1 MSEKSTAAKVAVVK
15 SAEKSK
21 ETIYE
26 SKEHCSG
33 KKEQTPSEKPME
45 YMKEM
50 AEKVEEAHEIDTSSS
65 VEITPKTSTSN
76 KPESLD
82 DKDLLPLPKIV
93 AKFCLSG
100 KSEDSEAKKICQILK
115 TTSEK
120 STPIKLE
127 APEVLKV
134 LKVSQT
140 PKITSEMFA
149 FNKSDI
155 PEVPEKNQ
163 VTKTVPE
170 TSTSNKSEEPEIP
183 EVRQTCST
191 AYQISVPIK
200 IDDLE
205 VVKTRQTHNATS
217 KMSTSSN
224 SEHNNSENNNCEDDN
239 FENNNPE
246 DNNPEDNNPEDN
258 HPEDNN
264 PENNNIEDNNLQAG
278 NAENNNSEDNNS
290 EDSSEDDYS
299 EDNNSEDR
307 FYKEPGSADEEM
319 TFVMSEIRREVIRK
333 KIKSK
338 PQLPKSMPDFEKS
351 YLVLATHHIASTLPV
366 GLFELS
372 CQRPKPGR
380 MVCSYPQT
388 NSANVYVD
396 IVTTSDCTSRINL
409 HNHSITDLQQ
419 YKWAIP
425 SAQIES
431 HPFSVR
437 DLLFDHLRLKD
448 VNLKSGN
455 ILDVRT
461 QLDVL
466 KSVLSRRA
474 EVGVLESPVIRCQK
488 NGAYSSSIN
497 NLLIL
502 NYFGTLPPYRIM
514 VKKPL
519 ADKLNEHLATYLL
532 DVNKD
537 AEFVKRLSSFG
548 VTSFAKNSMDN
559 YNNDDNR
566 YPYVGRVS
574 VGEEGSVDF
583 IYQFAKKRFVPKN
596 HENISIYHT
605 APDIIGPP
613 KFQNYG
619 QLFHLPLFFEK
630 LLIYNGDVDISI
642 SPWQNEHEDGTNCIW
657 QSKTNKNNY
666 ICVEFHEAVYP
677 IRVCIYEIHHPGSL
691 WDKSSHFVPPTSR
704 LFSPPLSHSC
714 NFKTKMLKLTFK
726 NSSPVFYTKLDAV
739 MLIGTSKLSFS
750 RHLNENLPN
759 LLKRINCVYSSCH
772 DVHNLTADLKSA
784 HLDIVD
790 LQQNFLEYELDLSH
804 CRLIDDEGFS
814 YLENLEGLEY
824 LNLVQTRVRTE
835 RLCKILQKNQRIRE
849 VDWASKHI
857 ILEAVAM
864 ELGNS
869 CRDLEVIKFSAHH
882 LTPQS
887 ISALA
892 NCKNLRK
899 VHFDGPFGYSVI
911 YDSLFKLLSSY
922 QNLQEV
928 YFLCTV
934 LTDHWL
940 ELLAQ
945 CKNLKKL
952 YFRVVKFHTP
962 DKYSVIFEQCLNLQE
977 FYFMHCDISDQLIN
991 QWKERYPHLNI
1002 DFIYKDA
1009 VLIELGNSCRDLEV
1023 INSLH
1028 IRGLTSQGINA
1039 LA

>member
-50 AEKVEEAHEIDTSSS
+50 AEKVEGAHEIDTSSS

-100 KSEDSEAKKICQILK
+100 KSEDSEAKKICQIPK

-120 STPIKLE
+120 STPIELE
-127 APEVLKV
+127 ASEVLKV
-134 LKVSQT
+134 PKVSQT

-170 TSTSNKSEEPEIP
+170 TSTSNKIVE
-183 EVRQTCST
+183 
-191 AYQISVPIK
+191 
-200 IDDLE
+200 
-205 VVKTRQTHNATS
+205 TRQTHNATS

-224 SEHNNSENNNCEDDN
+224 SEHNNFENNNCEDDN
-239 FENNNPE
+239 FEN
-246 DNNPEDNNPEDN
+246 NNPEDNNPEDN

-290 EDSSEDDYS
+290 EDDYS
-299 EDNNSEDR
+299 EDDNSEDR

-333 KIKSK
+333 KIKSET
-338 PQLPKSMPDFEKS
+338 QLPKSMPDFEKS

-366 GLFELS
+366 GLFEVFAEMIQFFTKRQVLLLHKCEGNRLFVGENIDIVVLPAS
-372 CQRPKPGR
+372 ETWKDGVLLPASFVFDHPLNK
-380 MVCSYPQT
+380 T

-409 HNHSITDLQQ
+409 HNHQSPQSITDLQQ

-466 KSVLSRRA
+466 KSVLSRQA
-474 EVGVLESPVIRCQK
+474 KVGVLESPVIRCQK
-488 NGAYSSSIN
+488 NSAYSSSIN

-502 NYFGTLPPYRIM
+502 DYFGTLPPYRIM

-537 AEFVKRLSSFG
+537 AEFVKRLLSFG

-559 YNNDDNR
+559 YNNDD
-566 YPYVGRVS
+566 
-574 VGEEGSVDF
+574 
-583 IYQFAKKRFVPKN
+583 K
-596 HENISIYHT
+596 
-605 APDIIGPP
+605 
-613 KFQNYG
+613 
-619 QLFHLPLFFEK
+619 
-630 LLIYNGDVDISI
+630 
-642 SPWQNEHEDGTNCIW
+642 
-657 QSKTNKNNY
+657 
-666 ICVEFHEAVYP
+666 CV
-677 IRVCIYEIHHPGSL
+677 IT
-691 WDKSSHFVPPTSR
+691 HFS
-704 LFSPPLSHSC
+704 
-714 NFKTKMLKLTFK
+714 
-726 NSSPVFYTKLDAV
+726 
-739 MLIGTSKLSFS
+739 
-750 RHLNENLPN
+750 
-759 LLKRINCVYSSCH
+759 
-772 DVHNLTADLKSA
+772 
-784 HLDIVD
+784 
-790 LQQNFLEYELDLSH
+790 
-804 CRLIDDEGFS
+804 
-814 YLENLEGLEY
+814 
-824 LNLVQTRVRTE
+824 
-835 RLCKILQKNQRIRE
+835 
-849 VDWASKHI
+849 
-857 ILEAVAM
+857 
-864 ELGNS
+864 
-869 CRDLEVIKFSAHH
+869 
-882 LTPQS
+882 
-887 ISALA
+887 
-892 NCKNLRK
+892 
-899 VHFDGPFGYSVI
+899 
-911 YDSLFKLLSSY
+911 
-922 QNLQEV
+922 
-928 YFLCTV
+928 
-934 LTDHWL
+934 
-940 ELLAQ
+940 
-945 CKNLKKL
+945 
-952 YFRVVKFHTP
+952 
-962 DKYSVIFEQCLNLQE
+962 
-977 FYFMHCDISDQLIN
+977 
-991 QWKERYPHLNI
+991 
-1002 DFIYKDA
+1002 
-1009 VLIELGNSCRDLEV
+1009 
-1023 INSLH
+1023 
-1028 IRGLTSQGINA
+1028 
-1039 LA
+1039 

>member
-170 TSTSNKSEEPEIP
+170 TSTSNKI
-183 EVRQTCST
+183 
-191 AYQISVPIK
+191 
-200 IDDLE
+200 
-205 VVKTRQTHNATS
+205 VKTRQTHNATS

-366 GLFELS
+366 GLFEVFAEMIQFVTNRQVLLLHKCEGNRLFVGENIDIVVLPAS
-372 CQRPKPGR
+372 ETWKDGVLLPASFVFDHPLNK
-380 MVCSYPQT
+380 T

-409 HNHSITDLQQ
+409 HNHQSPQSITDLQQ

-559 YNNDDNR
+559 YNNDD
-566 YPYVGRVS
+566 
-574 VGEEGSVDF
+574 
-583 IYQFAKKRFVPKN
+583 K
-596 HENISIYHT
+596 
-605 APDIIGPP
+605 
-613 KFQNYG
+613 
-619 QLFHLPLFFEK
+619 
-630 LLIYNGDVDISI
+630 
-642 SPWQNEHEDGTNCIW
+642 
-657 QSKTNKNNY
+657 
-666 ICVEFHEAVYP
+666 CV
-677 IRVCIYEIHHPGSL
+677 IT
-691 WDKSSHFVPPTSR
+691 HFS
-704 LFSPPLSHSC
+704 
-714 NFKTKMLKLTFK
+714 
-726 NSSPVFYTKLDAV
+726 
-739 MLIGTSKLSFS
+739 
-750 RHLNENLPN
+750 
-759 LLKRINCVYSSCH
+759 
-772 DVHNLTADLKSA
+772 
-784 HLDIVD
+784 
-790 LQQNFLEYELDLSH
+790 
-804 CRLIDDEGFS
+804 
-814 YLENLEGLEY
+814 
-824 LNLVQTRVRTE
+824 
-835 RLCKILQKNQRIRE
+835 
-849 VDWASKHI
+849 
-857 ILEAVAM
+857 
-864 ELGNS
+864 
-869 CRDLEVIKFSAHH
+869 
-882 LTPQS
+882 
-887 ISALA
+887 
-892 NCKNLRK
+892 
-899 VHFDGPFGYSVI
+899 
-911 YDSLFKLLSSY
+911 
-922 QNLQEV
+922 
-928 YFLCTV
+928 
-934 LTDHWL
+934 
-940 ELLAQ
+940 
-945 CKNLKKL
+945 
-952 YFRVVKFHTP
+952 
-962 DKYSVIFEQCLNLQE
+962 
-977 FYFMHCDISDQLIN
+977 
-991 QWKERYPHLNI
+991 
-1002 DFIYKDA
+1002 
-1009 VLIELGNSCRDLEV
+1009 
-1023 INSLH
+1023 
-1028 IRGLTSQGINA
+1028 
-1039 LA
+1039 